1 MFSHAVP
8 NQFKLNA
15 FDNQLTFRH
24 HHIDEA
30 YLNLWKMRDAAR
42 RFATE
47 LANRPII
54 IKMYQTYLQPHP
66 DYCCMIWNQNRIG
79 ESIRLA
85 EILHKVTAFAIS
97 NSRQD
102 HIDYRYYPLRLSDLE
117 LLTVRQRIEFLT
129 TTSVLKIT
137 KRNNKHLT
145 CKPEQLC
152 SKHRL
157 IRAEEPSSH

>member
-1 MFSHAVP
+1 
-8 NQFKLNA
+8 
-15 FDNQLTFRH
+15 
-24 HHIDEA
+24 
-30 YLNLWKMRDAAR
+30 MRDAAR

-79 ESIRLA
+79 ESNRLA

-102 HIDYRYYPLRLSDLE
+102 HIDLSILPSAFERSRAPDSSAANRIPYNNVSAQDHQEEQQTPHLQTRPTLLE
-117 LLTVRQRIEFLT
+117 TQT
-129 TTSVLKIT
+129 D
-137 KRNNKHLT
+137 
-145 CKPEQLC
+145 
-152 SKHRL
+152 
-157 IRAEEPSSH
+157 